1 MKSIREPAVAGMFYS
16 ASPGKLKGDIQL
28 LLDLTRPDE
37 LYTGVAGI
45 VSPHAGYM
53 YSGRTAAYAFNAI
66 GGKNFETVVIISP
79 SHKEYFQGASI
90 YNGEAYRTPLGD
102 VPLNKQMIAS
112 LTENNQYIFES
123 INGHRSE
130 HAVEVQIPFL
140 QMVMNHFSIV
150 PIVMGDQRKIFVD
163 ILAEKLAE
171 VVDENTLIVASSDL
185 SHFYTKKEADKL
197 DSIIEERIKNF
208 EFDKLQE
215 DLETEKC
222 QACGGGAI
230 VSMMKAANLI
240 NKRKSKVLSRSDSGD
255 ITGDHSEVVGYLS
268 AIVYS

>member
-1 MKSIREPAVAGMFYS
+1 MNSIREPAVAGMFYS
-16 ASPGKLKGDIQL
+16 ASPDKLKGDIQL

-37 LYTGVAGI
+37 IYEGVVGI

-66 GGKNFETVVIISP
+66 GGKSFETVVIISP

-90 YNGEAYRTPLGD
+90 FNGEAFRTPLGD
-102 VPLNKQMIAS
+102 VPLNKNMIYK
-112 LTENNQYIFES
+112 LTENSQYIFES
-123 INGHRSE
+123 IHGHRSE

-140 QMVMNHFSIV
+140 QMVMNKFTIV
-150 PIVMGDQRKIFVD
+150 PIVIGDQRKMFVD

-171 VVDENTLIVASSDL
+171 VVDENTLIVASTDL
-185 SHFYTKKEADKL
+185 SHFFTKKEAHRL
-197 DSIIEERIKNF
+197 DSIVEEHIKNF
-208 EFDKLQE
+208 EYDKLQE
-215 DLETEKC
+215 DLEADKC

-230 VSMMKAANLI
+230 VAMMKTADLI

-255 ITGDHSEVVGYLS
+255 VTGDHSEVVGYLS